1 MNRLDALLLLALLLP
16 TAIVTILHPLLCP
29 GMRLLICDACQ
40 FVILNLFQLVP
51 EDAVHLLPKLTIGCS
66 TFRAQLLY
74 LPLEFVDFPTRRS
87 RDLLKVHKMRRVHL
101 RLLLLHMSELVNF

>member
-51 EDAVHLLPKLTIGCS
+51 EDAVHLLPKLTIG
-66 TFRAQLLY
+66 FRPFA
-74 LPLEFVDFPTRRS
+74 RS
-87 RDLLKVHKMRRVHL
+87 RSTSRSNSWIFPRAIVVT
-101 RLLLLHMSELVNF
+101 S